1 MKMLKPI
8 ASLLMLTVSSIA
20 FGNPEG
26 LQLIAGNATIS
37 QPNEN
42 TLEIQATNQSIL
54 HWDSFNIGQK
64 ETTRFTLPSSDAA
77 VLNRVLGGKVSEI
90 LGTLESNGHVFLLN
104 SKGVLVGED
113 AVVNTASFIAAGFD
127 IPDNELLKSGN
138 LLCRGPGSSVIN
150 LGKITAWDGDVLLV
164 GYQVENK
171 GSIEAPNG
179 VVALGAGREVLL
191 QPLNN
196 EKVLIRA
203 QLSESV
209 ASIGIE
215 NSGSIQALQAELK
228 ADGNVYA
235 FAIKDS
241 GKIDALKTHA
251 KNGRILL
258 VAEEGTVE
266 TSGSLTASG
275 GEVRILGQ
283 EITLIEGAQVNVS
296 SNNGG
301 GTILIGGDYQGLNP
315 DIYNASY
322 VRIENNTQIQA
333 DALIEGDGG
342 KVIIWGDKLTSFFGL
357 ISAQG
362 GALKGNGGFVEVS
375 SKGLIV
381 PYGDVNTLAK
391 NGTQGTLLLDPCAV
405 TIQTGIDFGYVTPVV
420 GGNFDFNTSAASN
433 ITPMALQNLLLTT
446 NVIID
451 ASATGTAATGSITV
465 IDGFSWATTN
475 TLTMTANDAVG
486 SQILVLANI
495 TGSGTLTL
503 NGTSIDIGDSAQ
515 SLNHAVTVTVPTL
528 NINTTQAMM
537 AAGGNLSLYGS
548 SKANASVTLT
558 ANILNI
564 TVPAPGNLLLQGGG
578 VVGSG
583 AFANIKTTGN
593 TASPGQL
600 TATIGG
606 DITLQAGDGA
616 SASAAITGNFASID
630 LTAGGNVF
638 LNGSNVGS
646 YSSAFIATFDS
657 GSIDITAATGDVI
670 LDAGNQPGSDAR
682 VYTQGFSDTDC
693 HINITTTAGDIL
705 LEGGMFP

>member
-8 ASLLMLTVSSIA
+8 ASLLMLTASSIA

-26 LQLIAGNATIS
+26 LQLVAGEAVVYR
-37 QPNEN
+37 PNEN
-42 TLEIQATNQSIL
+42 TLEIHASDQSIL
-54 HWDSFNIGQK
+54 HWDSFNIGQT
-64 ETTRFTLPSSDAA
+64 ETTRFNLPSTDAA
-77 VLNRVLGGKVSEI
+77 VLNRVLSGKMSEI

-127 IPDNELLKSGN
+127 IPDDQFFKGGN
-138 LLCRGPGSSVIN
+138 LLCKGPSGSIIN

-164 GYQVENK
+164 GYHVKNS

-179 VVALGAGREVLL
+179 IVALGAGTEVLL

-203 QLSESV
+203 QVSESL
-209 ASIGIE
+209 ARTGIE
-215 NSGSIQALQAELK
+215 NSGNIQALQAELK

-241 GKIDALKTHA
+241 GKINALKTETQ
-251 KNGRILL
+251 NGRILL

-266 TSGSLTASG
+266 TSGSLAASG
-275 GEVRILGQ
+275 GEVRILGK
-283 EITLIEGAQVNVS
+283 EITLLEGADINVS
-296 SNNGG
+296 SNRGG
-301 GTILIGGDYQGLNP
+301 GTVLIGGDYQGTNP
-315 DIYNASY
+315 DVYNASY
-322 VRIENNTQIQA
+322 VRVENNTRIQA

-342 KVIIWGDKLTSFFGL
+342 KVIIWGDKLTSFFGS

-362 GALKGNGGFVEVS
+362 GSVKGNGGFVEVS

-381 PYGDVNTLAK
+381 PHGDVNTLAA

-405 TIQTGIDFGYVTPVV
+405 TIQTGIDFGYVMPVV
-420 GGNFDFNTSAASN
+420 GGNFDFNTSAVSN
-433 ITPMALQNLLLTT
+433 ITPTALQNLLLTT
-446 NVIID
+446 NVTID
-451 ASATGTAATGSITV
+451 ASATGTAANGSITV
-465 IDGFSWATTN
+465 IDAFNWTTTS
-475 TLTMTANDAVG
+475 TLTMTANDAIG

-495 TGSGTLTL
+495 TGGGALTL
-503 NGTSIDIGDSAQ
+503 NGTFIDIGDSAQ
-515 SLNHAVTVTVPTL
+515 SLDHAVTVNVPTL
-528 NINTTQAMM
+528 NIDTTQAMM
-537 AAGGNLSLYGS
+537 ATGGNLSIYGS
-548 SKANASVTLT
+548 SKVNASATLT
-558 ANILNI
+558 ANTVNI
-564 TVPAPGNLLLQGGG
+564 TVPSPGNLFLKGGG
-578 VVGSG
+578 IAGSG

-593 TASPGQL
+593 ITTPGQI

-606 DITLQAGDGA
+606 DITLQAGDGS
-616 SASAAITGNFASID
+616 SASAAITGNFGSID

-657 GSIDITAATGDVI
+657 GAIDITAATGDVI
-670 LDAGNQPGSDAR
+670 LDAGNQSGADAR
-682 VYTQGFSDTDC
+682 VYTEGFSDTDC
-693 HINITTTAGDIL
+693 HINITTNAGNIV
-705 LEGGMFP
+705 LEGGTFP